1 MVIKMRPGKSPRFH
15 VDKVGVRTQ
24 AGSSAQQDQ
33 QGHLGYSGVGDLL
46 LVNGNDSLDVRR
58 LVERVCSPSFSDEK
72 GSMPS
77 IIMKAGSDRCCCQT
91 CSFQVVD
98 LEVQECRSAGPPT
111 ERRAGFTEPMAGP
124 PAQLG

>member
-91 CSFQVVD
+91 CSWR
-98 LEVQECRSAGPPT
+98 CRSAGAQVPQRRV
-111 ERRAGFTEPMAGP
+111 ERDLPSQWKALLPS
-124 PAQLG
+124 